1 MWPALATLLV
11 AAAFGAAVHLGIEFA
26 FVAGLAALV
35 MVLAILRQPSW
46 GLYLALFLVPLE
58 AVGQIVPGVSV
69 ITWAKAVLLVTFLS
83 FVLQMLLARR
93 RLATPP
99 FAGLLYGVFAIALAS
114 SLAFGSSDGSLWGM
128 VAMFGQL
135 VLVVLMFNL
144 VRTRETYIRAV
155 LAIVAGS
162 VPVVAVGLLD
172 VVSRRSFLGTVAN
185 QVYASA
191 AAGIFRITSTFYDPN
206 ALARY
211 LAFAAIVTICAA
223 SFPEMRRFRPLLFVL
238 AVAQVF
244 CLVNT
249 FSRSGFLAV
258 LATVPLY
265 LLWER
270 GSGNRVRRT
279 VAVVCGAGVV
289 LALYQPL
296 FTILMQR
303 FFGSSGEFQIDPNRM
318 AIWRI
323 GLDAFWRSP
332 FFGQGPDNVVE
343 AIGGF
348 AAHNMYLEVLI
359 AVGLVG
365 SALFA
370 AYVGHAAL
378 QAVRLRRHPALS
390 DGARV
395 AVLALAVVLFTGLV
409 LHGFKSNELWI
420 SLSLLTCVAA
430 IPTRT
435 LEPAPGDPEGG
446 SHPQ

>member
-1 MWPALATLLV
+1 MSAKRALAGGNGPAGRAWPLLAILLMSV
-11 AAAFGAAVHLGIEFA
+11 SFGAAVYVGVEVTLVAAIVGI
-26 FVAGLAALV
+26 VVL
-35 MVLAILRQPSW
+35 LAILRRPDW
-46 GLYLALFLVPLE
+46 GMYLMLFLVPLE

-83 FVLQMLLARR
+83 FVFQMLLARR

-114 SLAFGSSDGSLWGM
+114 SLAFGSPDGSLWGM
-128 VAMFGQL
+128 VAMLGQL

-144 VRTRETYIRAV
+144 ARTRETYVRAV

-185 QVYASA
+185 QFYASA

-211 LAFAAIVTICAA
+211 LAFAVIVTICAA
-223 SFPEMRRFRPLLFVL
+223 SFPEMRRFRPLLFLL
-238 AVAQVF
+238 AAAQVF

-378 QAVRLRRHPALS
+378 
-390 DGARV
+390 
-395 AVLALAVVLFTGLV
+395 
-409 LHGFKSNELWI
+409 
-420 SLSLLTCVAA
+420 
-430 IPTRT
+430 
-435 LEPAPGDPEGG
+435 
-446 SHPQ
+446 